1 MTPHAQIKRLNFMRL
16 TRKERQELT
25 ETITALGA
33 AIPKVN
39 RYLSRRIQHDT
50 DVVSQN
56 ALRRAQ
62 KHLLRQIS

>member
-25 ETITALGA
+25 ETLTALSA

-39 RYLSRRIQHDT
+39 RYLSRRIQRES
-50 DVVSQN
+50 DVSSQN

-62 KHLLRQIS
+62 KHLLRQTS